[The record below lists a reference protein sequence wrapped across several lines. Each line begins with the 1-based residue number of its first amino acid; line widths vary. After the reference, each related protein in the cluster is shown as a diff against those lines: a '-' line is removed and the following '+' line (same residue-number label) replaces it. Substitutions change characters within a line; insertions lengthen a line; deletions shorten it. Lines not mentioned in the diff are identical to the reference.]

1 MRLPST
7 MREYQELVDQA
18 LIEVEDLRHSADFDE
33 GEEWAGVYGFLDT
46 LESELRHLQQ
56 SLLNGTY
63 AFGSEDLPFMRIIGE
78 LDTFMLPFKPLL
90 ETINLT
96 HRSGLSEA
104 GG

>member
-7 MREYQELVDQA
+7 MREYQELVGQA
-18 LIEVEDLRHSADFDE
+18 LIEVEDLRHSAEFDE
-33 GEEWAGVYGFLDT
+33 GEEWSAVYGFLDT

-56 SLLNGTY
+56 SLLSDAY
-63 AFGSEDLPFMRIIGE
+63 SFGSEDLPFMRVIGVV
-78 LDTFMLPFKPLL
+78 DTFMLPFKPLL